1 MSGFL
6 HNEDNLILLYEDE
19 RGLLEDE
26 LQVEDDLQIDQSND
40 SSWTFDQQKVQEDFL
55 DFDSNL
61 EEVKKLFQQQQSIEV
76 NNNYKFRQPISHR
89 EQY

>member
-26 LQVEDDLQIDQSND
+26 LRVKDDLQIDQSDDTLPELLIN
-40 SSWTFDQQKVQEDFL
+40 K
-55 DFDSNL
+55 
-61 EEVKKLFQQQQSIEV
+61 
-76 NNNYKFRQPISHR
+76 KFRKIFLILIVT
-89 EQY
+89 

>member
-26 LQVEDDLQIDQSND
+26 LRVKDALQIDQSDDTLPELLIN
-40 SSWTFDQQKVQEDFL
+40 K
-55 DFDSNL
+55 
-61 EEVKKLFQQQQSIEV
+61 
-76 NNNYKFRQPISHR
+76 KFRKIFLIWIVT
-89 EQY
+89 

>member
-61 EEVKKLFQQQQSIEV
+61 EEVKKLFQQQSIEV
-76 NNNYKFRQPISHR
+76 NNSYKFRQPISHR

>member
-26 LQVEDDLQIDQSND
+26 LQVKDDLQIDQSDDTLPELLIN
-40 SSWTFDQQKVQEDFL
+40 K
-55 DFDSNL
+55 
-61 EEVKKLFQQQQSIEV
+61 
-76 NNNYKFRQPISHR
+76 KFRKIFLILIVT
-89 EQY
+89 

>member
-6 HNEDNLILLYEDE
+6 HNEDKLILLYEDE
-19 RGLLEDE
+19 RRLLEDE
-26 LQVEDDLQIDQSND
+26 LRVEDDLQIDQSND